1 LLEVWKLF
9 HAFNSNVLSRL
20 VNPPVEQL
28 QFLFNP
34 PDRKIPLDHPPLEN
48 LPQWGHWIETPEYM
62 VAIVPPG
69 HLEVNLRSPLNLVAT
84 SFGLTQGVAAF
95 DSDRLKPY
103 QAIPGGF
110 DIVPQGSTYRS
121 VEEASCFVVFGYSQA
136 FLSWGV
142 AEGETVELLPGQ
154 ISKTHWGLSAA
165 IAIQEF
171 FSNGQVGG
179 VFYLESVVSAVLGQI
194 IYRRSTLSQRFKRPP
209 EFLEPKLLKGSLD
222 YIRSNV
228 SQSLSLSDIATMTGF
243 SSYHFARAFKATT
256 GISPYQYVL
265 RCRVELAQQLL
276 QEKGRSL
283 AEVAVEAG
291 FGNQS
296 HMTTVFRR
304 VLQTTPQQYRATKE
318 LPANIS

>member
-1 LLEVWKLF
+1 MSLLQE
-9 HAFNSNVLSRL
+9 
-20 VNPPVEQL
+20 
-28 QFLFNP
+28 FLFDP
-34 PDRKIPLDHPPLEN
+34 TDRKIPLDQPPLEN

-69 HLEVNLRSPLNLVAT
+69 RLEVNLCSPLNLVAT

-103 QAIPGGF
+103 KATPGGF

-121 VEEASCFVVFGYSQA
+121 VEDASCFVVFGYSQA
-136 FLSWGV
+136 FLSRSV

-171 FSNGQVGG
+171 FDNGQLGG
-179 VFYLESVVSAVLGQI
+179 AFYLESVVTAVLGQI
-194 IYRRSTLSQRFKRPP
+194 IYQRSTLSQRFKRPP
-209 EFLEPKLLKGSLD
+209 EFLEPQLLKNVLD
-222 YIRSNV
+222 YIRANV
-228 SQSLSLSDIATMTGF
+228 SQSLSLSDIATVIGL
-243 SSYHFARAFKATT
+243 SPYHFARAFKATT
-256 GISPYQYVL
+256 GIPPYQYVL
-265 RCRVELAQQLL
+265 QCRVKLAQQLL
-276 QEKGRSL
+276 QDKRRSL
-283 AEVAVEAG
+283 AEVAIEAG

-304 VLQTTPQQYRATKE
+304 VLQMTPKQYREEKG
-318 LPANIS
+318 LPGNCISIG

>member
-1 LLEVWKLF
+1 MKFPPLPLLPMSL
-9 HAFNSNVLSRL
+9 
-20 VNPPVEQL
+20 L
-28 QFLFNP
+28 QEFLFNP
-34 PDRKIPLDHPPLEN
+34 PDRKIPLDQPPLES

-69 HLEVNLRSPLNLVAT
+69 HLEVNLRSPLNLVVT
-84 SFGLTQGVAAF
+84 SFGLTQGIAAF
-95 DSDRLKPY
+95 DSDRLRPY
-103 QAIPGGF
+103 QATPGGF

-121 VEEASCFVVFGYSQA
+121 VEDASCFVVFGYSQA
-136 FLSWGV
+136 FLSRSA

-171 FSNGQVGG
+171 FDHGQVGG
-179 VFYLESVVSAVLGQI
+179 AFYLESVVTAVLGQI
-194 IYRRSTLSQRFKRPP
+194 IYRRSTLSEKFKRPP
-209 EFLEPKLLKGSLD
+209 EFLEPKLLKDALD

-228 SQSLSLSDIATMTGF
+228 SRPLNLSDIATVIGF
-243 SSYHFARAFKATT
+243 SPYHFARAFKVTT

-265 RCRVELAQQLL
+265 QCRMELAQLLL
-276 QEKGRSL
+276 QDRERSL

-296 HMTTVFRR
+296 HMTIVFRR
-304 VLQTTPQQYRATKE
+304 VLQMTPGQYRK
-318 LPANIS
+318 LKMV